1 MWRSRVQTRHAAPA
15 LALRAN
21 TAKRRGPPRGLGDE
35 LGDQMNADQGLF
47 VPLILGILEGLTE
60 FLPVSSTGH
69 LLLAGHFFGLS
80 QPATFVVLIQL
91 GAILAV
97 ISVYFAK
104 LGLLIRDALTGKAYA
119 WHFALAVVIACLPAV
134 VIGMLLRDFI
144 QQVIYETPL
153 VICISLLV
161 GGIVLLIVD
170 RMPKRVVFDD
180 IYTFPWHL
188 ALVVGLFQVLS
199 LVPGVSR
206 SGSTVVGA
214 MLFGA
219 SKRSAAEFTFFI
231 ALPIM
236 AGAFGYDL
244 YKSRDLIRRS
254 GAERRH
260 RLRRRFRC
268 GCLGGALPAGL
279 CLAPRLCTIRLV
291 AHPGGRRRPDCDPG
305 VRTLALTAPA
315 ACSWPGLR
323 RRRAESGRPSAHRRA
338 RR

>member
-1 MWRSRVQTRHAAPA
+1 
-15 LALRAN
+15 
-21 TAKRRGPPRGLGDE
+21 
-35 LGDQMNADQGLF
+35 MNGDQGLF

-97 ISVYFAK
+97 ISVYFVK
-104 LGLLIRDALTGKAYA
+104 LGQLIGAALRGDRKA
-119 WHFALAVVIACLPAV
+119 WHFALAVIITCLPAV
-134 VIGMLLRDFI
+134 VAGVLFRDFI
-144 QQVIYETPL
+144 QGVIYETPL

-161 GGIVLLIVD
+161 GGFVLLAVD
-170 RMPKRVVFDD
+170 RMKLEPRYTD
-180 IYTFPWHL
+180 IYSYPWHL
-188 ALVVGLFQVLS
+188 ALIIGLFQMLS

-219 SKRSAAEFTFFI
+219 DKRSAAEYTFFV

-244 YKSRDLIRRS
+244 YKSRELIDMS
-254 GAERRH
+254 
-260 RLRRRFRC
+260 
-268 GCLGGALPAGL
+268 LGLNIAIGFAASFVVGALVVRYLLDFVSRHGFAPFAWWRIIVGGGGL
-279 CLAPRLCTIRLV
+279 I
-291 AHPGGRRRPDCDPG
+291 
-305 VRTLALTAPA
+305 AL
-315 ACSWPGLR
+315 WLMR
-323 RRRAESGRPSAHRRA
+323 
-338 RR
+338 